1 MDEKITPARGQT
13 VLVRNEADVMASN
26 SGTDD
31 GDDEVCYMMQRA
43 AGKGFQY
50 RNHHYKL
57 LNQARWRDASR
68 RLLPK
73 RQLGFSG
80 RPYVSQ

>member
-31 GDDEVCYMMQRA
+31 GDDEVCYIMQRA
-43 AGKGFQY
+43 AGKASKN
-50 RNHHYKL
+50 RNRQCKL
-57 LNQARWRDASR
+57 
-68 RLLPK
+68 
-73 RQLGFSG
+73 
-80 RPYVSQ
+80 